1 MRTGNCVTV
10 KAEELVPL
18 PKPFV
23 TVMNPVAAPL
33 GTTTV
38 ICVALSTVNEAA
50 GVPLKTTPEILTK
63 FDPVKTTEEPTE
75 ALVVLKEAITGEP
88 FPEST
93 VKTTGAETPTAPSL
107 SVARAVML

>member
-1 MRTGNCVTV
+1 M

-23 TVMNPVAAPL
+23 TEMNPVAAPL
-33 GTTTV
+33 GTTAV

-50 GVPLKTTPEILTK
+50 GVPLKATPETSTK

-75 ALVVLKEAITGEP
+75 ALVVLKEEITGEP
-88 FPEST
+88 FPERT
-93 VKTTGAETPTAPSL
+93 VKSTGAETPTAPSL
-107 SVARAVML
+107 SVACAVIL